1 MASVQTSQLCSGLCV
16 VSANTTCWIETDP
29 CVFAG
34 VCVME
39 RARDFAHPEVR
50 ATDVGHWCLFKVDE
64 VFV

>member
-1 MASVQTSQLCSGLCV
+1 MAAVQTSQLCSGLFT
-16 VSANTTCWIETDP
+16 VSANTTCWIKTDL

-39 RARDFAHPEVR
+39 RVRDFTHPEVR
-50 ATDVGHWCLFKVDE
+50 ATDVGHWGLFKVDE